1 MKALLSDAAEMA
13 ERYTSSIA
21 GRRVAPLPEDVDRLR
36 VLGGPLPENSSNPS
50 SVLAMLDDFGSQRMF
65 LSSPN
70 PVSLQDAPQ

>member
-36 VLGGPLPENSSNPS
+36 VLGGPLPENS
-50 SVLAMLDDFGSQRMF
+50 Q
-65 LSSPN
+65 
-70 PVSLQDAPQ
+70 